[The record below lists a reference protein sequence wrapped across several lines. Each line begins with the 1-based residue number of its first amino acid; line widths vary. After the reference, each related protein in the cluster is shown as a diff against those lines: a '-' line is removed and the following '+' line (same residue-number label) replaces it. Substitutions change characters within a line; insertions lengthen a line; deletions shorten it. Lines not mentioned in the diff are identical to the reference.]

1 MNGGTRG
8 RLTRAVIAAL
18 VCGLALPAVSS
29 AAKTAKKKGGGTVDT
44 TTAVN
49 QAIPDRPS
57 GTNTPY
63 GLLTS
68 TITVGK
74 RFKGKQVR
82 DVNVTVQTTGTSGAD
97 SAAQD
102 LRARLTAPNGVTA
115 TLFGF
120 LAPGN
125 TVGPLTVDDESPLFL
140 ANGPPVDP
148 QALFSPWVGT
158 AQPTDVLF
166 AMDGGPVRGNW
177 TLRIA
182 DLVNGDA
189 NTLVQWR
196 LNVVAG
202 KPFRTK

>member
-1 MNGGTRG
+1 MTRVVV
-8 RLTRAVIAAL
+8 AVL
-18 VCGLALPAVSS
+18 VCLLAVPAVAG
-29 AAKTAKKKGGGTVDT
+29 AAKTGKRKGGGTVDVT
-44 TTAVN
+44 KAVN
-49 QAIPDRPS
+49 QAISDRPA

-63 GLLTS
+63 GLLSS
-68 TITVGK
+68 TITVRK
-74 RFKGKQVR
+74 RFKGKLVR
-82 DVNVTVQTTGTSGAD
+82 DVNVTTQTTGTSATN

-102 LRARLTAPNGVTA
+102 LRARLTAPNGVTT

-125 TVGPLTVDDESPLFL
+125 TVGPLPLDDESPVFQ

-158 AQPTDVLF
+158 AQPVDVLF
-166 AMDGGPVRGNW
+166 AMDGGPVRGDW

-196 LNVVAG
+196 LNLVAG

>member
-1 MNGGTRG
+1 MTRVVV
-8 RLTRAVIAAL
+8 AVL
-18 VCGLALPAVSS
+18 VCLLAVPAVAG
-29 AAKTAKKKGGGTVDT
+29 AAKTGKRKGGGTVDVT
-44 TTAVN
+44 KAVN
-49 QAIPDRPS
+49 QAISDRPA

-63 GLLTS
+63 GLLSS
-68 TITVGK
+68 TITVRK
-74 RFKGKQVR
+74 RFKGKLVR
-82 DVNVTVQTTGTSGAD
+82 DVNVTAQTTGTSATN

-102 LRARLTAPNGVTA
+102 LRARLTAPNGVTT

-125 TVGPLTVDDESPLFL
+125 TVGPLTLDDESPVFQ

-158 AQPTDVLF
+158 AQPVDVLF
-166 AMDGGPVRGNW
+166 AMDGGPVRGDW

-196 LNVVAG
+196 LNVIAG